1 MVAPFIPQQQCTE
14 FIVMPTEPSTDMHL
28 LLRAIADD
36 RSDFDLRR
44 CHDDVVR
51 RALDVGF
58 GPALYRVSRHGV
70 RAAWQDAL
78 RAQDLA
84 ARVESLGRLDALEEI
99 LAAVPPE
106 LSANVTL
113 LKGVS
118 LCRRVYPEAHLRMMG
133 DLDLLVAPES
143 RAGLE
148 RVLPGLGYV
157 QRSPQPPEFYVDHHH
172 SMPFFH
178 TRNGIVVEVHT
189 GLFRPET
196 RFADGELF
204 GPEAIRRRSLVDDF
218 RGFPVRRLDAE
229 TELAYIA
236 THWINERRCFG
247 TATIPILDLAL
258 LIRRLPD
265 SFDWEALLAR
275 MADSPAAPYIRV
287 ALGFLHDRLGIHLAT
302 EIRRRLD
309 RLTPPPRAV
318 VDPLLHRMIDRHVMA
333 GRSFGRFW
341 TPSMANVAWSTLLA
355 ARPGWLNI
363 LSLPWRLAFPPG
375 QARRYDPGFQLR
387 RWRSAIRRHDDRE
400 SN

>member
-1 MVAPFIPQQQCTE
+1 M
-14 FIVMPTEPSTDMHL
+14 
-28 LLRAIADD
+28 LRAIVDD
-36 RSDFDLRR
+36 RNDFDLRP
-44 CHDDVVR
+44 CHDELIR
-51 RALDVGF
+51 RALDVGL

-70 RAAWQDAL
+70 RATWQDAL

-84 ARVESLGRLDALEEI
+84 ARVESLGRFDALEEI

-106 LSANVTL
+106 ISANVIL
-113 LKGVS
+113 LKGAA

-133 DLDLLVAPES
+133 DLDLLVAPEL

-157 QRSPQPPEFYVDHHH
+157 QRSPQPPEFYADHHH

-178 TRNGIVVEVHT
+178 ARNGIVVEVHT
-189 GLFRPET
+189 GLFRLAT
-196 RFADGELF
+196 QFADGELF

-218 RGFPVRRLDAE
+218 RGFPVRRLDVE

-258 LIRRLPD
+258 LIRNLPA
-265 SFDWEALLAR
+265 SFDWEGLLAR
-275 MADSPAAPYIRV
+275 VADSPAAPYIRV
-287 ALGFLHDRLGIHLAT
+287 ALGFLHDRLGIHLAP

-309 RLTPPPRAV
+309 HLTARPQAV

-333 GRSFGRFW
+333 GRRFGRFW
-341 TPSMANVAWSTLLA
+341 TPSMANVAWDALLA
-355 ARPGWLNI
+355 PRSGWLNV
-363 LSLPWRLAFPPG
+363 LSLPWRLVFPPG
-375 QARRYDPGFQLR
+375 QARRYDLGFQLR
-387 RWRSAIRRHDDRE
+387 RWRSAVGRHGDRE